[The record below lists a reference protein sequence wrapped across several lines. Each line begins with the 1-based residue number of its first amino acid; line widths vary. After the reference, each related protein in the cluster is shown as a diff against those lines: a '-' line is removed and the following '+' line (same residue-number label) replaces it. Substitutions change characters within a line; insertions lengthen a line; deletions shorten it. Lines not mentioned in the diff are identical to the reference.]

1 MRLLRVGQDWIRK
14 TWFTADGDTIIVA
27 EGNERHTAR
36 LHWHSLRDAKT
47 TRTWRIPQSEFALSP
62 DCSMIAQVE
71 MEMPGWVEALH
82 VRKLDRPDAGSMRIP
97 LRWGVSSLAFSSDG
111 QTLFTASFRIDE
123 SYEPEGEIRCLELST
138 ETEIRVVRTN
148 AQMKAMTMTRR
159 GDRLVTGGA
168 DNRVRIWKYPEHHQ
182 LAEWPHKNS
191 IHQVVLSPD
200 EQILASVAGRSAALW
215 DMAENRQIVRLPTH
229 AAPVNDAAFSVDGH
243 TLATACDDGTVRLW
257 DVGTGKQRQAFDWQI
272 GRTGAVAFSRDGL
285 TMAAG
290 GEQGRVVIWDVD
302 A

>member
-1 MRLLRVGQDWIRK
+1 MVSLLDMIDLVFKRAFDADTNRVSSYCTRALMWAKQNAGLPKPRDGSPWANSQEVCMRLLRVGQDWIRK

-111 QTLFTASFRIDE
+111 QTLFTASFR
-123 SYEPEGEIRCLELST
+123 
-138 ETEIRVVRTN
+138 
-148 AQMKAMTMTRR
+148 
-159 GDRLVTGGA
+159 
-168 DNRVRIWKYPEHHQ
+168 
-182 LAEWPHKNS
+182 
-191 IHQVVLSPD
+191 
-200 EQILASVAGRSAALW
+200 
-215 DMAENRQIVRLPTH
+215 
-229 AAPVNDAAFSVDGH
+229 
-243 TLATACDDGTVRLW
+243 
-257 DVGTGKQRQAFDWQI
+257 
-272 GRTGAVAFSRDGL
+272 
-285 TMAAG
+285 
-290 GEQGRVVIWDVD
+290 
-302 A
+302 